1 MHFQRLFIP
10 GKMDVDI
17 HLVTGLPFPFS
28 DKEIKSNPDFL
39 EISEEKTD
47 VSR

>member
-1 MHFQRLFIP
+1 ME
-10 GKMDVDI
+10 VDI
-17 HLVTGLPFPFS
+17 RPVTGLPFPFS
-28 DKEIKSNPDFL
+28 DEEIKSDPDFL